1 MANEFVARNG
11 VIALNDS
18 IVSGSLTVTGIPE
31 GIGTDHVVM
40 YDTASGLLNFTSSA
54 AINREYAF
62 LRNKTHENAT
72 DTISINQSIFNPSNL
87 SVLSTSTFIVDQEA
101 DYYALGNLA
110 NSGSLIVSGTLKV
123 GGVLYNSGSIVGP
136 GIIE

>member
-11 VIALNDS
+11 VIALNNS
-18 IVSGSLTVTGIPE
+18 VISGSLAVTGVPE
-31 GIGTDHVVM
+31 GIGSDHVIM
-40 YDTASGLLNFTSSA
+40 YDTASGLLNFTASA
-54 AINREYAF
+54 AISREYAF

-87 SVLSTSTFIVDQEA
+87 NVLSTSTFFVDQDA
-101 DYYALGNLA
+101 DYYALGDLS
-110 NSGSLIVSGTLKV
+110 NSGSLIVSGTLKI
-123 GGVLYNSGSIVGP
+123 GGILYNSGSIVGP